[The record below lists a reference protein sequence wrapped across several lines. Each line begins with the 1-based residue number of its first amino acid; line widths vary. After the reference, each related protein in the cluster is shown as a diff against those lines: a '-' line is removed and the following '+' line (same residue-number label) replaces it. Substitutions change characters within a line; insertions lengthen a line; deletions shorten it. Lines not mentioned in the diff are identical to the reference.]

1 MTWSGLYTALITP
14 FKEEKLDEEG
24 LRQNIRTQRASG
36 VDGLVLLGTTGE
48 VATLTEKEKEQILL
62 IGREE
67 AGELPLIV
75 GTGANCTQTTIENT
89 QKAAEYGAD
98 SALVIAPY
106 YNKPTQEGLY
116 LHFKAISEN
125 SPIDLIIYNIPGRTA
140 VNIEIETL
148 KRISELPNVVGVKE
162 SSGNLGQVSEIV
174 SQIKRDSPNFS
185 LLAGD
190 DSLTL
195 PIMSMGGDG
204 AISGMC
210 NLVPKKMQEL
220 VTACLDHDFTYARKV
235 HYELLPLFKAAS
247 LETNPIPLK
256 AAMALCGLPAG
267 EPRLPL
273 SPLSSANLEKLKETL
288 EWSKKFL

>member
-14 FKEEKLDEEG
+14 FKEEQLDEEG
-24 LRQNIRTQRASG
+24 LRQNIRAQRASG
-36 VDGLVLLGTTGE
+36 VDGIVLLGTTGE
-48 VATLTEKEKEQILL
+48 VATLTEDEKEQILL

-67 AGELPLIV
+67 AGDLPLIV
-75 GTGANCTQTTIENT
+75 GTGDNCTQTTIENT
-89 QKAAEYGAD
+89 QRAAEYGAD

-116 LHFKAISEN
+116 RHFKAISEN

-140 VNIEIETL
+140 VNIEIQTL
-148 KRISELPNVVGVKE
+148 KRVAALPHVVGVKE
-162 SSGNLGQVSEIV
+162 SSGDLGQVSDIV

-195 PIMSMGGDG
+195 PIMAMGGDG
-204 AISGMC
+204 VISGMC

-220 VTACLDHDFTYARKV
+220 VTACLDHDFTYARRV

-247 LETNPIPLK
+247 FETNPIPLK

-273 SPLSSANLEKLKETL
+273 CPLSSANLEKLKETL